1 MVWDNNGNYRRVS
14 SKLKLMNYLQGLI
27 MGLAYLAPIG
37 VQNLFVINTAL
48 TQSLKRSI
56 VTAIIVI
63 FFDISLALACFLGIG
78 AIMEHS
84 KLIEILILLVGS
96 ILVIIIGISLIRS
109 KGNMDTS
116 TNVNIPIR
124 RVVSTACV
132 VTWFNPHAIID
143 GTMMLGAFRA
153 TLSSEEGIKFI
164 SGVASASCVW
174 FLGIVLIVKLFSK
187 RIDARVMRAINI
199 ICGFVIIFYGLKLFY
214 SFVEITFPIMF
225 S

>member
-1 MVWDNNGNYRRVS
+1 
-14 SKLKLMNYLQGLI
+14 MNYLQGLI

-48 TQSLKRSI
+48 TQSLRRSI

-63 FFDISLALACFLGIG
+63 FFDISLALACFFGIG
-78 AIMEHS
+78 AIMERS

-116 TNVNIPIR
+116 TNVDIPIR
-124 RVVSTACV
+124 RVVSTAFV

-153 TLSSEEGIKFI
+153 TLSSGEGIKFI

-174 FLGIVLIVKLFSK
+174 FLGIVLVVKLFSK
-187 RIDARVMRAINI
+187 KIDARVMRAINI
-199 ICGFVIIFYGLKLFY
+199 ICGFVIIFCGLKLFY
-214 SFVEITFPIMF
+214 NFVEITFPIMF
-225 S
+225 G